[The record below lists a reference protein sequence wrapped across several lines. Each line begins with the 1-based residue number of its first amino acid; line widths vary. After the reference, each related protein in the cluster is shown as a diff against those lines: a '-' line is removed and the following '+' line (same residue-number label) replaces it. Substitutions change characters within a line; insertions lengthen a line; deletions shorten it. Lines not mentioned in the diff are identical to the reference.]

1 MMSFFKIF
9 SNFYTGLFRGAI
21 LESGSGLMK
30 GAYVSNAR
38 NYSFQLGQLL
48 NNYLQEGDS
57 WTLLSTLRS
66 VSPQDILGASQWV
79 S

>member
-1 MMSFFKIF
+1 
-9 SNFYTGLFRGAI
+9 
-21 LESGSGLMK
+21 MK
-30 GAYVSNAR
+30 GSYVSNAR

-79 S
+79 SHKNFAVVFGTVEWKI